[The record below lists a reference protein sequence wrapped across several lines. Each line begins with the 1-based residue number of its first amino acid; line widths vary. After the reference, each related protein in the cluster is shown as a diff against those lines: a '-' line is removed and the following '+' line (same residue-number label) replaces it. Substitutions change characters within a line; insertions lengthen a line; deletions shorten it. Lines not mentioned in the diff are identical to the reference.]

1 MAKIVTISG
10 KDYEFDALSP
20 TAQNLIVSVTAADAR
35 LEQLR
40 AELSMIQL
48 ARDVYVKSLAE
59 SLPKGDVS
67 PAAAA
72 APVH

>member
-48 ARDVYVKSLAE
+48 ARDVYVKSLVE